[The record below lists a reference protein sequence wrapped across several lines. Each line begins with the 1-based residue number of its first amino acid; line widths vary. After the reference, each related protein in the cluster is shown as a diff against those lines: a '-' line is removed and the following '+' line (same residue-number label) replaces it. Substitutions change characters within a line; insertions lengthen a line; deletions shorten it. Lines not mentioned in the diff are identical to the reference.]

1 MDALGPP
8 AAERATCRDPT
19 RPKGE
24 GDRGSNRIEVPGFEP
39 NAAVRQKAREKVHPP
54 LFGDP
59 SPDHQKWPRAIIW
72 RRFPHGIWR
81 IEARTG
87 DEGSSCGNWR
97 SLVTRHAIAP
107 LSASVS
113 CSPISITWLVTCCS
127 TISLC
132 LNAALF
138 STLRNR

>member
-1 MDALGPP
+1 MDVLGPP

-59 SPDHQKWPRAIIW
+59 SPDHQKWPRAHVIVKVTIK
-72 RRFPHGIWR
+72 RPARAGR
-81 IEARTG
+81 LSANQIEIPAPS
-87 DEGSSCGNWR
+87 GSSPR
-97 SLVTRHAIAP
+97 EP
-107 LSASVS
+107 
-113 CSPISITWLVTCCS
+113 
-127 TISLC
+127 
-132 LNAALF
+132 
-138 STLRNR
+138 TLGGLARPMPKGATGR

>member
-1 MDALGPP
+1 MDVLGPP

-59 SPDHQKWPRAIIW
+59 SPDHQKWPRAQIIFKMTNDAYW
-72 RRFPHGIWR
+72 AGAGAVPGSREQGKP
-81 IEARTG
+81 
-87 DEGSSCGNWR
+87 EGG
-97 SLVTRHAIAP
+97 LGA
-107 LSASVS
+107 SAH
-113 CSPISITWLVTCCS
+113 
-127 TISLC
+127 
-132 LNAALF
+132 
-138 STLRNR
+138 